1 MNYMGLQFKPFD
13 ELLTNE
19 AYQDIDP
26 VAFKQTVHDLIRHA
40 SVYSKATNEAFM
52 IASTLKGEV
61 YYVSDDLIKL
71 MGYTP
76 KELRAI
82 GNEFVR
88 KLMIKEENDLIKQ
101 MSFQAYEEVFK
112 LRTKDKSSY
121 HIALYKFRIK
131 HKLGHWVTLE
141 NMAYPVCHFNQKSMF
156 VVCYVKETTKFTR
169 TELEIF
175 YPQEKLRYIYN
186 HSQNKFIK
194 SEKIQLNPT
203 EYQILKLT
211 ATGHKE
217 YQIEKEMQ
225 LDINCIKYY
234 KKKIMQKMSVN
245 SMPEAI
251 YLALKN
257 EML

>member
-1 MNYMGLQFKPFD
+1 MGLQFKPFD

-19 AYQDIDP
+19 LYRDTDL

-40 SVYSKATNEAFM
+40 SVYSKAMNNAFM
-52 IASTLKGEV
+52 IATTYKGEI
-61 YYVSDDLIKL
+61 YYISDDLIQL
-71 MGYTP
+71 TGYTAD
-76 KELRAI
+76 ELLSI
-82 GNEFVR
+82 GNEFIR
-88 KLMIKEENDLIKQ
+88 KLMIKEENDLIRQ
-101 MSFQAYEEVFK
+101 MSFQAYEEIFK

-141 NMAYPVCHFNQKSMF
+141 NMAYPVCHLNQRSLF
-156 VVCYVKETTKFTR
+156 VVCYIKATNRFAR
-169 TELEIF
+169 SELKIF
-175 YPQEKLRYIYN
+175 YPQEKLQYVYN
-186 HSQNKFIK
+186 HAQNKFIK
-194 SEKIQLNPT
+194 SEKIQLNSI

-217 YQIEKEMQ
+217 YQIEKEME
-225 LDINCIKYY
+225 LDINNIKYY

-251 YLALKN
+251 YLALKKD
-257 EML
+257 LL

>member
-1 MNYMGLQFKPFD
+1 MGLQFKPFD

-19 AYQDIDP
+19 LYRDTDL

-40 SVYSKATNEAFM
+40 SVFSKATNQAFM
-52 IASTLKGEV
+52 IVSALKGEV
-61 YYVSDDLIKL
+61 YYVS
-71 MGYTP
+71 
-76 KELRAI
+76 
-82 GNEFVR
+82 
-88 KLMIKEENDLIKQ
+88 NDLIALTGYTTQELSNIGYQFIKELMIPKENELMKQ
-101 MSFQAYEEVFK
+101 MSFQAYEEIFK
-112 LRTKDKSSY
+112 LRTMDKSGY
-121 HIALYKFRIK
+121 HVALYKLRIK

-141 NMAYPVCHFNQKSMF
+141 NTAYPVCHINQRSMF
-156 VVCYVKETTKFTR
+156 VVCYVKETSKFTR

-186 HSQNKFIK
+186 HAQNKFIK

-203 EYQILKLT
+203 EYKILKLT

-225 LDINCIKYY
+225 LDINNIKYY

-245 SMPEAI
+245 SMTEAI

-257 EML
+257 ELL

>member
-1 MNYMGLQFKPFD
+1 MGLQFKPFD

-19 AYQDIDP
+19 VYHDVNP

-61 YYVSDDLIKL
+61 YYISDDLIALTGYTAQELSNIGYQFIKEL
-71 MGYTP
+71 MTP
-76 KELRAI
+76 KE
-82 GNEFVR
+82 NQ
-88 KLMIKEENDLIKQ
+88 LMKQ
-101 MSFQAYEEVFK
+101 MSYQTYEEIFK
-112 LRTKDKSSY
+112 LRRKDTSSY

-141 NMAYPVCHFNQKSMF
+141 SRAYPVCHLNNRFMF
-156 VVCYVKETTKFTR
+156 VVCYIHDIPLYTR
-169 TELEIF
+169 PELEIF
-175 YPQEKLRYIYN
+175 YINEKIRYIYN
-186 HSQNKFIK
+186 HSQKKFIK
-194 SEKIQLNPT
+194 SEKIQLNSI
-203 EYQILKLT
+203 EHQILKLT

-225 LDINCIKYY
+225 LDINNIKYY
-234 KKKIMQKMSVN
+234 KKKIMQKMSVS

-257 EML
+257 ELL